1 MAKVIAVLYP
11 DPVDGYPKKYA
22 RDDIPKVTKYP
33 DGQTAPT
40 PSAIDFKP
48 GELLGSVSGEL
59 GLRKFLEKAGHTL
72 VVRSSKDGE
81 NSVLDKELPDAEIVI
96 SQPFWPA
103 YMTKERID
111 KAKKLKLIITA
122 GIGSD
127 HTDLQAA
134 MDKGISLPLMV
145 SLQGSAIVG
154 DYLGLKA
161 PDERRANPARKLDT
175 GLWSGF
181 AFGR

>member
-1 MAKVIAVLYP
+1 M
-11 DPVDGYPKKYA
+11 
-22 RDDIPKVTKYP
+22 
-33 DGQTAPT
+33 
-40 PSAIDFKP
+40 
-48 GELLGSVSGEL
+48 LGSVSGEL

-72 VVRSSKDGE
+72 VVTSSKDGKD
-81 NSVLDKELPDAEIVI
+81 SVLDKELADAEIVI

-134 MDKGISLPLMV
+134 MDKGITVAEVTYCNSHQRRGAHRHDDPGAGAQLHPLLRMGGQEAAGT
-145 SLQGSAIVG
+145 SPIASSAPTIS
-154 DYLGLKA
+154 KA
-161 PDERRANPARKLDT
+161 
-175 GLWSGF
+175 
-181 AFGR
+181 